1 MTAGSIEKDQ
11 KSDLSGTGKGE
22 SNPAG
27 RPGSEK
33 DMAGCA
39 LFLAS
44 RAAIY
49 MNGQVSRVVAVRAS
63 WSAGRLLKA
72 DMGITGVD
80 RLSFRTEGRLCLE
93 TPACERMDRDRTL
106 E

>member
-1 MTAGSIEKDQ
+1 MSPDAHTGVFPSGMTAGSVEKDQ

-44 RAAIY
+44 RAAVY
-49 MNGQVSRVVAVRAS
+49 MNGQVSAI
-63 WSAGRLLKA
+63 W
-72 DMGITGVD
+72 D
-80 RLSFRTEGRLCLE
+80 RCLFKD
-93 TPACERMDRDRTL
+93 CDD
-106 E
+106 

>member
-1 MTAGSIEKDQ
+1 MIDYSAVWYIPGVFPSGMTAGSVEKDQ

-27 RPGSEK
+27 RPGDEK

-44 RAAIY
+44 RAAVYI
-49 MNGQVSRVVAVRAS
+49 NGQVSVIPLGKS
-63 WSAGRLLKA
+63 DS
-72 DMGITGVD
+72 
-80 RLSFRTEGRLCLE
+80 
-93 TPACERMDRDRTL
+93 
-106 E
+106 

>member
-1 MTAGSIEKDQ
+1 MFRDGQIGVFPSGMTAGSVEKDQ

-44 RAAIY
+44 RAAVY
-49 MNGQVSRVVAVRAS
+49 MNGQVSAI
-63 WSAGRLLKA
+63 W
-72 DMGITGVD
+72 D
-80 RLSFRTEGRLCLE
+80 RSLFKGS
-93 TPACERMDRDRTL
+93 DD
-106 E
+106 